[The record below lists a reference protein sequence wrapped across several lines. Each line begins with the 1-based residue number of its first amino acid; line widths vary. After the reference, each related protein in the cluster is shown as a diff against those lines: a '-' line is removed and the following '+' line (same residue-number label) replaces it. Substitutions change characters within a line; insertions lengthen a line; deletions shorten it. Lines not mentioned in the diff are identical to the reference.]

1 MELDDAVFGDF
12 HDDSG
17 RGTASDATTA
27 IRQTRS
33 KPNETTANDMTRDAH
48 YPHRNAATPARAP
61 ARIALAVFAMTVLLA
76 GCASSGG
83 GREASRPYGLG
94 DEHYRRP
101 TELAAAAN
109 DVLMR
114 AIGLVGLPYRYGRN
128 SPQSGFDSSGLID
141 LVYRE
146 AAGLVLPRS
155 TSELIDIDA
164 PKVGRDDLQPGDLVF
179 FNPNGRK
186 VSHIGIYVG
195 EGRFVH
201 APSHGGMVRLDRLTD
216 AYWAKHYVSAKRVL
230 H

>member
-1 MELDDAVFGDF
+1 M
-12 HDDSG
+12 
-17 RGTASDATTA
+17 
-27 IRQTRS
+27 I
-33 KPNETTANDMTRDAH
+33 RDAH
-48 YPHRNAATPARAP
+48 YPHRIAAAPARALLWL
-61 ARIALAVFAMTVLLA
+61 ALVGLGISALLG
-76 GCASSGG
+76 GCASTGG
-83 GREASRPYGLG
+83 TSRAGASRPYGLG

-114 AIGLVGLPYRYGRN
+114 AIGLVGLPYRYGGD
-128 SPQSGFDSSGLID
+128 SPQGGFDCSGLVD
-141 LVYRE
+141 FVFRD

-155 TSELIDIDA
+155 TRELIDIDA
-164 PKVGRDDLQPGDLVF
+164 PKVDRDDLQPGDLVF
-179 FNPNGRK
+179 FNPAGGK

-201 APSHGGMVRLDRLTD
+201 APSRGGTVRLDRLTD